1 MIVVPIVFDV
11 VTVPADAV
19 ALAVTAA
26 ALAEGADASPV
37 AVAVTVSVSA
47 NKEVLGVHVVV
58 YSCLA
63 AGGAVSKEI
72 GLRHVAQRSQQRNES

>member
-19 ALAVTAA
+19 ALVVTAA

-37 AVAVTVSVSA
+37 AVAVIVSVFA

-72 GLRHVAQRSQQRNES
+72 GLCHVAQRSQQRNES

>member
-1 MIVVPIVFDV
+1 MIVVPEVFDV
-11 VTVPADAV
+11 VTLPADAV
-19 ALAVTAA
+19 ALVVTAA

-37 AVAVTVSVSA
+37 AVAVIVSVFA

-72 GLRHVAQRSQQRNES
+72 GLRHVA